1 MHKWM
6 MIQVNQIMDLFKK
19 MIKMQTQMLENKFIL
34 ILDKIFMLILCQI
47 LLSKIHHKI
56 NLFLKHL

>member
-34 ILDKIFMLILCQI
+34 ILDKIFMLILYQI